1 MSDGNKLAP
10 STMIC
15 QIVPDG
21 DKNLKIQIYSF
32 NRMPIGQ
39 SISFY
44 RRKELLGNG
53 QIVYELPYKDAATQN
68 YIYEMVGTSLPVLD
82 GEKVLVKF
90 TAANSDGQ
98 LWVPLP
104 YIVPRLEGNYV
115 KKLVNG
121 KIQETPVTL

>member
-1 MSDGNKLAP
+1 MKSVSEDNKVAP

-15 QIVPDG
+15 QIIPDG
-21 DKNLKIQIYSF
+21 AKNLKIQIYSF

-39 SISFY
+39 AISFY
-44 RRKELLGNG
+44 RGKDQLGNG

-90 TAANSDGQ
+90 TSARTDGQ
-98 LWVPLP
+98 LWIPLP
-104 YIVPRLEGNYV
+104 YIIPRLEGNYV
-115 KKLVNG
+115 KKLVN
-121 KIQETPVTL
+121 